1 MSVEFNPNVPIY
13 KQIMDIIKR
22 RIISSKI
29 MPGDKLPSIRE
40 MSVELQVNPNT
51 VQRTYQELE
60 REGITYTQRG
70 TGNFV
75 KEDIEMVKKLKEQ
88 MAEDLIEGF
97 IDGMRNLGFQGSEI
111 IEIVEKKVQNINI
124 NKQGEI

>member
-1 MSVEFNPNVPIY
+1 MSVEFDQNVPIY
-13 KQIMDIIKR
+13 IQIMNIIKR

-40 MSVELQVNPNT
+40 MSVKLKVNPNT
-51 VQRTYQELE
+51 IQRTYQELE

-75 KEDIEMVKKLKEQ
+75 KEDIKMVKKLKDQ
-88 MAEDLIEGF
+88 MAEQIITNF
-97 IDGMRNLGFQGSEI
+97 IGGMKSLGFSNSQI
-111 IEIVEKKVQNINI
+111 IEIIQRKVDNVNV
-124 NKQGEI
+124 KEEGEI

>member
-1 MSVEFNPNVPIY
+1 MSVEFNQNVPIY